1 MFKGMHSDGLYRKEN
16 AAPAADPG
24 LSVTTLRHAN
34 QDSPWIGILSVVSR
48 PALAFLQKYFPGSPT
63 TPNGV
68 SGWQDGD
75 IKRRF
80 KGKNAFLDQPD
91 LIPEAERDLAYH
103 LHYQSGTNGICSSS
117 TAAVSWLSADSLRE
131 LGINDSADI
140 DVNMRQQTSAVG
152 YLASVKNV
160 ISHVLVN
167 KVSGQ
172 DVTVKNPE
180 YHRGLARDDWPSDP
194 VSVASRAKSN
204 WLWDGIWGSAD
215 SSQGWLSSFLWRA
228 CSVASDQHCPEID
241 SGIHCQRAESGTTAG
256 VAKPTDLFEQR
267 DYGEPIHGESAGPSS
282 NKGEPD
288 NGSRQSVRPESL
300 PSSEKT
306 LLVCQPVCERLTGI
320 RAATACSEV
329 AVLTPDQDNGY
340 SSLEEEHSN
349 FRMHLVEPACPEQAR
364 SGPGEGAEELALP
377 AEGRTSVEAGAGELS
392 DVEAT
397 SAGREGEEASGESD
411 LSDLSDTD
419 EEAEPE
425 VLTPPHPQVPGC
437 QNKAIAYIMGSPC
450 SEGSE
455 SELEEDS
462 DWDSQDDDDGFDSE
476 GSSDFCDSDDEEE
489 EEEEDAED
497 GESDAEEADGE
508 VEQLWNSLCRS
519 GDPYDPRNFTAALRT
534 TPARGVAQ
542 GEEEEEEVPEEGP
555 CSLRPLPPEEESW
568 EEASDVD
575 EAESLRLWTSFS
587 CAADPY
593 SPLNFRGPLRTRD
606 ESRGPGKRP
615 APPARPAPPS
625 PFLSPDAEDRM
636 DSGFSEAMVLP
647 VQPAPCSAKLKKVRF
662 VEEVEVFYASGDE
675 DRRGPWEEFAR
686 DRCRFFRR
694 VQETEHAIGYCLAPP
709 FRLSIFNRLYPSC

>member
-1 MFKGMHSDGLYRKEN
+1 
-16 AAPAADPG
+16 
-24 LSVTTLRHAN
+24 
-34 QDSPWIGILSVVSR
+34 
-48 PALAFLQKYFPGSPT
+48 
-63 TPNGV
+63 
-68 SGWQDGD
+68 
-75 IKRRF
+75 
-80 KGKNAFLDQPD
+80 
-91 LIPEAERDLAYH
+91 
-103 LHYQSGTNGICSSS
+103 
-117 TAAVSWLSADSLRE
+117 
-131 LGINDSADI
+131 
-140 DVNMRQQTSAVG
+140 
-152 YLASVKNV
+152 
-160 ISHVLVN
+160 
-167 KVSGQ
+167 
-172 DVTVKNPE
+172 
-180 YHRGLARDDWPSDP
+180 
-194 VSVASRAKSN
+194 
-204 WLWDGIWGSAD
+204 
-215 SSQGWLSSFLWRA
+215 
-228 CSVASDQHCPEID
+228 
-241 SGIHCQRAESGTTAG
+241 
-256 VAKPTDLFEQR
+256 
-267 DYGEPIHGESAGPSS
+267 
-282 NKGEPD
+282 
-288 NGSRQSVRPESL
+288 
-300 PSSEKT
+300 
-306 LLVCQPVCERLTGI
+306 
-320 RAATACSEV
+320 
-329 AVLTPDQDNGY
+329 
-340 SSLEEEHSN
+340 
-349 FRMHLVEPACPEQAR
+349 MHLVEPACPEQAR

-476 GSSDFCDSDDEEE
+476 GSADFCDSDDEEEE

-534 TPARGVAQ
+534 APARGVAQ
-542 GEEEEEEVPEEGP
+542 GEKEEEEEVPEEGP

-575 EAESLRLWTSFS
+575 EAEGLRLWASFS

-593 SPLNFRGPLRTRD
+593 SPLNFR
-606 ESRGPGKRP
+606 
-615 APPARPAPPS
+615 
-625 PFLSPDAEDRM
+625 EDRM

-647 VQPAPCSAKLKKVRF
+647 VQAAPCSAKLKKVRF